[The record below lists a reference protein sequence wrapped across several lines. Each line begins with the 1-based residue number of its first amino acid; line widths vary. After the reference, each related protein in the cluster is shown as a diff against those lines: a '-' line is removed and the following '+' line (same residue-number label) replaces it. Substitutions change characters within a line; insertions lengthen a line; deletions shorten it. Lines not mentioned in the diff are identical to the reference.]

1 MVLTDE
7 VMNAL
12 DDDNVEAIRAWLD
25 SNDYTQSDG
34 EGMLTDLC
42 FDPRGGTTNA
52 QFEIIQL
59 LFARGA
65 DVNSTPDN
73 DGWTALHCS
82 VNSLA
87 GNENAIKLIE
97 VILGA
102 GANVNAKTNGPHS
115 IKSKSPLGL
124 ALENWGPWSE
134 RALEATIRLL
144 RAGASLDEC
153 RGNKTA
159 EETLRGIVSIHPYLA
174 SDPQFVA
181 VKLLISE
188 YRAAGSSWKSYVRAP
203 PKALLRLR
211 SLVARGRAREKRR
224 LRAKTPREIA
234 LLLAP
239 AFPNELF
246 LKVMAYWNP
255 RV

>member
-42 FDPRGGTTNA
+42 FDPRGGTTNE
-52 QFEIIQL
+52 QLDIIRL
-59 LFARGA
+59 LLARGA
-65 DVNSTPDN
+65 DINSCPDN

-82 VNSLA
+82 AHSLHE
-87 GNENAIKLIE
+87 NENAIKLIE

-102 GANVNAKTNGPHS
+102 GANVNAKTNGPHG
-115 IKSKSPLGL
+115 IKSKTPLGL
-124 ALENWGPWSE
+124 SLEHWGIGAE
-134 RALEATIRLL
+134 RSLEVTIRLL

-159 EETLRGIVSIHPYLA
+159 EETLRDRLILHPYLA

-211 SLVARGRAREKRR
+211 SLVARGRARDIKR

-239 AFPNELF
+239 TFPNELF
-246 LKVMAYWNP
+246 WKVMTYWNP